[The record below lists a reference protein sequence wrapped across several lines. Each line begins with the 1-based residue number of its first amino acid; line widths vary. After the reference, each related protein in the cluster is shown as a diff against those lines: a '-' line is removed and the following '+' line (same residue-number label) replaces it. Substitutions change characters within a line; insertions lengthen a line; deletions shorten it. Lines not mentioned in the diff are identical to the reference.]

1 LETVVLLEGDE
12 PTRRQLA
19 HALSSADLQI
29 TEAADGLDVLRKV
42 FALRPTAVLM
52 DLRAAR
58 MDALEM
64 IRVLRAATD
73 IPLVV
78 IGESTPGMAVRALDM
93 GADDY
98 LERPLDCVEVVA
110 RVRATIR
117 RYHRQTELHQDNKV
131 IRTGALVINRDSQ
144 QVTKAGLIVPLTR
157 TEYRL
162 LDALAL
168 RAAQVAPHRYLLS
181 AVWGEEYLD
190 DTHYLRVY
198 IGYLRMKLEDDPG
211 HPQYLVNE
219 WGTGYRLAVLPI
231 VADGAAAPQRITSDA
246 EFTASLP
253 EPELAIA
260 Q

>member
-12 PTRRQLA
+12 STRYQLG
-19 HALSSADLQI
+19 HALNLADLRM

-42 FALRPTAVLM
+42 FSLRPIAVLM
-52 DLRAAR
+52 DLKAAQ
-58 MDALEM
+58 MDSLEI

-78 IGESTPGMAVRALDM
+78 TGDGAAGMAVRALDM

-98 LERPLDCVEVVA
+98 LQKPLDCVEAVA
-110 RVRATIR
+110 RLRATIR
-117 RYHRQTELHQDNKV
+117 RYHRQTELIQDNKV
-131 IRTGALVINRDSQ
+131 VRTGGLVIDRETQ
-144 QVTKAGLIVPLTR
+144 QVAKHGVPVPLTR

-162 LDALAL
+162 LDALAQ

-181 AVWGEEYLD
+181 TVWGEEYVD

-198 IGYLRMKLEDDPG
+198 IGYLRVKLEDDPA

-231 VADGAAAPQRITSDA
+231 QPEAGSTRMAAEPGLNGAASNS
-246 EFTASLP
+246 EFAV
-253 EPELAIA
+253 AR
-260 Q
+260 

>member
-1 LETVVLLEGDE
+1 VETVVLLEGDE
-12 PTRRQLA
+12 PTRRQLG
-19 HALSSADLQI
+19 HALAAADLQM
-29 TEAADGLDVLRKV
+29 TEAVDGLDVLRKV

-78 IGESTPGMAVRALDM
+78 VGDGAAGMAVRALDM

-98 LERPLDCVEVVA
+98 LEKPLDCVEVVA
-110 RVRATIR
+110 RLRATIR
-117 RYHRQTELHQDNKV
+117 RYHRQTELHQDNKI
-131 IRTGALVINRDSQ
+131 IRTGSLVINRDSQ
-144 QVTKAGLIVPLTR
+144 QVTKAGVTVPLTR

-162 LDALAL
+162 LDALAM

-181 AVWGEEYLD
+181 TVWGEEYVD

-198 IGYLRMKLEDDPG
+198 IGYLRMKLEDNPAR
-211 HPQYLVNE
+211 PQYLVNE

-231 VADGAAAPQRITSDA
+231 HSDDAAVAARFPAEAA
-246 EFTASLP
+246 FTASISV
-253 EPELAIA
+253 PELAIA